1 MAAVAR
7 LVGYCTTLADA
18 PPLEHAMPPID
29 SLTRRLAR
37 GLCWAAAG
45 LCLQLMTVPMASAAP
60 RPANRPPQHAAQW
73 VNQMAVAPLGNTLQ
87 VGQLTVR
94 WCAEVRTYCGTLKRP
109 FDPAGVVPGDIE
121 VYFEYYPRRDQHLPS
136 KGMLVAVEG
145 GPGYPSTGS
154 RGLYIPLYGPLM
166 NEREL
171 VMMDNRGTGRSQ
183 VIDCAVQRRPEL
195 TEWNIA
201 ECGRQLGPT
210 APLYSGLLAA
220 DDLAAL
226 LQALGAPRVDLYG
239 DSYGT
244 YFSQTFAYRHPQ
256 WLRSLVLDSAYPVP
270 QVGGETPW
278 YPTFLPAMRD
288 KFNLVCARSRS
299 CRDLP
304 GASMDHIQPALDL
317 LRAAPFEA
325 EARDADGVPRRF
337 TADAAELATMMVAA
351 APPVATARETDA
363 AARAFAMGDT
373 APLLRLMVETGVASD
388 SRRVGRR
395 YFSTGAYLA
404 VNCQDV
410 AQIYD
415 MRLPPAERRRQ
426 RDKAVAE
433 QEARNPDLY
442 APFTINEFRAV
453 PLDLSLLDACVAW
466 PSPPP
471 EHPPGPHVPPDP
483 DMPNVPVLVLAAEL
497 DDITTPCEG
506 RIVASLFPQ
515 SRYVL
520 AANSFHVAAGPTLF
534 DPCIAQITRRF
545 IEQLTP
551 GDTGCAAR
559 IAPLRTPPMF
569 ARHVSELDP
578 AEALP
583 GNRATPTE
591 LRAVTA
597 AVQTLGD
604 ALGRIETN
612 SSGRSVGLRG
622 GHFTIENKGAR
633 LLLRFDQAR
642 WTEDLAVSGT
652 LRWAAYHAPAQADI
666 SFTGPDGVTGQLRV
680 RWTELEPEAMAEV
693 RGVIGGR
700 RVAARLPAP

>member
-1 MAAVAR
+1 MHLSAKLLSRPFVRPLQVAVATA
-7 LVGYCTTLADA
+7 LVVATGVAL
-18 PPLEHAMPPID
+18 
-29 SLTRRLAR
+29 
-37 GLCWAAAG
+37 
-45 LCLQLMTVPMASAAP
+45 AAP
-60 RPANRPPQHAAQW
+60 RPVQRVKPVPDLAAQP
-73 VNQMAVAPLGNTLQ
+73 AAPLGNTAQ
-87 VGQLTVR
+87 VGRLSIP
-94 WCAEVRTYCGTLKRP
+94 WCPEVHTYCGHFKRP
-109 FDPAGVVPGDIE
+109 FDPAGVVPGDIGI
-121 VYFEYYPRRDQHLPS
+121 YFEYYPRRDQHHPS

-171 VMMDNRGTGRSQ
+171 VLMDNRGTGRSQ

-201 ECGRQLGPT
+201 ECGRQLGAT
-210 APLYSGLLAA
+210 APLYSGLLAS

-256 WLRSLVLDSAYPVP
+256 WLRSIVLDSAYPVP

-288 KFNLVCARSRS
+288 KFNLVCARSPG

-304 GASMDHIQPALDL
+304 GSSMDHIQPALDR
-317 LRAAPFEA
+317 LREAPFA
-325 EARDADGVPRRF
+325 AQARDADGVLRSF
-337 TADAAELATMMVAA
+337 TADASQLATMMVAA

-363 AARAFAMGDT
+363 AARAFAAGDT
-373 APLLRLMVETGVASD
+373 APLLRLMAETGVASD

-415 MRLPPAERRRQ
+415 MRLPPPARRRQ
-426 RDKAVAE
+426 RDHAMAE
-433 QEARNPDLY
+433 QERRQPDLY
-442 APFTINEFRAV
+442 APFTISEFRAV

-471 EHPPGPHVPPDP
+471 EHPPGPHVPPHPAMP
-483 DMPNVPVLVLAAEL
+483 DVPVLVLAAEL
-497 DDITTPCEG
+497 DDITTPAEG

-515 SRYVL
+515 SEYVL

-545 IEQLTP
+545 IETLSP
-551 GDTGCAAR
+551 GDTRCAAR
-559 IAPLRTPPMF
+559 IAPLRTPPTF
-569 ARHVSELDP
+569 ARHVDELAA

-583 GNRATPTE
+583 GNRASVAE

-604 ALGRIETN
+604 ALGRLETN
-612 SSGRSVGLRG
+612 TSGTSVGLRG
-622 GHFTIENKGAR
+622 GTFNIENKGAH
-633 LLLRFDQAR
+633 LLLRFDRVR
-642 WTEDLAVSGT
+642 WAEDLAVSGT
-652 LRWAAYHAPAQADI
+652 LRWAASQAPAEADI
-666 SFTGPDGVTGQLRV
+666 SFTGPGGRSGQLRV
-680 RWTELEPEAMAEV
+680 RWTELQPEALAQV
-693 RGVIGGR
+693 DGTVGGH
-700 RVAARLPAP
+700 RVVARTPAP